1 MSAQPDFLSFL
12 SFLGR
17 RRWQILLP
25 TLLLLA
31 LSAIVIKALPPT
43 FRSSATILVEEHE
56 IPAELVGSTF
66 SSYADQRIQVISRQV
81 MTRANLRQVIEKYDL
96 YRKQRKN
103 GISDGVIERVR
114 SNINLEIL
122 SAEVTDRRSGNK
134 TTATIAFVLSYHGES
149 AEQAQQVTGELVSLY
164 LKENLKNRQQQTADT
179 ERFLGQ
185 EATRLEAQIVDI
197 EQNLARFKERNAGW
211 LPEQAQVNLQ
221 MRERAEIDLS
231 ESDRQITALLQRKTD
246 LETQLA
252 QSKPYLPAV
261 SPTGER
267 VLESSES
274 LRLARLQYESLLG
287 IYSADH
293 PDVQRLRQQIEGL
306 QRQLSPTNIASP
318 QELELQRLRS
328 ELAALRERYSE
339 EHPDVVRITSKLAEL
354 TPIANDKLSGSAI
367 DIRQPPQADNP
378 VYVTLRGQIA
388 STQAEIASI
397 RGRQNQLRLRL
408 AEYDRR
414 LRETPQ
420 AEREYMD
427 ITRERENAT
436 RRYQEVKAKLM
447 EAQVAQSLEKDSKAE
462 QFTVIEPPNLP
473 EKPVR
478 PNRTA
483 LALLGA
489 ALSLGV
495 GMAIGGVREAM
506 DKTIHSASQLA
517 AASRTPVLAS
527 IPDFRASAASSR
539 KISVRQ
545 ALAALLAI
553 AILVG
558 LVHIFIAPIG
568 SFLPTLAHK
577 VSLRG
582 ATWTA

>member
-1 MSAQPDFLSFL
+1 
-12 SFLGR
+12 
-17 RRWQILLP
+17 
-25 TLLLLA
+25 
-31 LSAIVIKALPPT
+31 
-43 FRSSATILVEEHE
+43 
-56 IPAELVGSTF
+56 
-66 SSYADQRIQVISRQV
+66 
-81 MTRANLRQVIEKYDL
+81 
-96 YRKQRKN
+96 
-103 GISDGVIERVR
+103 
-114 SNINLEIL
+114 
-122 SAEVTDRRSGNK
+122 
-134 TTATIAFVLSYHGES
+134 
-149 AEQAQQVTGELVSLY
+149 
-164 LKENLKNRQQQTADT
+164 
-179 ERFLGQ
+179 
-185 EATRLEAQIVDI
+185 
-197 EQNLARFKERNAGW
+197 
-211 LPEQAQVNLQ
+211 
-221 MRERAEIDLS
+221 
-231 ESDRQITALLQRKTD
+231 
-246 LETQLA
+246 
-252 QSKPYLPAV
+252 
-261 SPTGER
+261 
-267 VLESSES
+267 
-274 LRLARLQYESLLG
+274 
-287 IYSADH
+287 
-293 PDVQRLRQQIEGL
+293 
-306 QRQLSPTNIASP
+306 
-318 QELELQRLRS
+318 
-328 ELAALRERYSE
+328 LRERYSE
-339 EHPDVVRITSKLAEL
+339 EHPDLVRIKSKLAEL

-367 DIRQPPQADNP
+367 DMRQPPQADNP
-378 VYVTLRGQIA
+378 VYITLRGQIA

-447 EAQVAQSLEKDSKAE
+447 EAQVAQSLEKDRKAE

-527 IPDFRASAASSR
+527 IPDFGASAARGR